1 MAAFS
6 SSVFSVGASW
16 VDIQRMV
23 VVVAIDDWP
32 RPTMR
37 GAMLKAA
44 LAPAR
49 LKANDMTSV
58 TCSSSAV
65 TTTTVQK
72 QQRVRIRL
80 VGSQSIKQEFNID
93 WLID

>member
-58 TCSSSAV
+58 TCSSSTVA
-65 TTTTVQK
+65 TTTVQK

-93 WLID
+93 RLID